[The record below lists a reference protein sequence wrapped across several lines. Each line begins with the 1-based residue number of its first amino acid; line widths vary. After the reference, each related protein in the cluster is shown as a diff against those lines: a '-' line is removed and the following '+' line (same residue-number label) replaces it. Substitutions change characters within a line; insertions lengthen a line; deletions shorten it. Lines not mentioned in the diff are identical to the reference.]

1 MNFEGFEAR
10 KRDHLRLAMESRNE
24 ASGGSG
30 LDQIHLQHRALP
42 ELNLRDVQIA
52 SDFFG
57 QKSASPCFISSMTAG
72 HSDAEALNFRLGDAA
87 QARKWP
93 MGLGSQRRELE
104 APEAL
109 EESRRLRKRLPQA
122 TFFSNLGLAQV
133 ISSSTESIQKILD
146 ALEPQALI
154 VHLNPL
160 QEALQPEGTPNF
172 SGGVAALAKLSKAIS
187 LPIIVKE
194 TGCGFSPADYRA
206 LEESGVTVVDVAG
219 FGGTHWGRIEG
230 DRAPDASPLQE
241 AAKTFAFWGESTV
254 DSLATAQAWKTSS
267 RSPISIWASGG
278 IRSGLDVAKCLA
290 LGAERVGF
298 AKPALQAA
306 LAGEEAL
313 HRWMDQVELELRIAL
328 LCTGSRTP
336 GELNQRDKWRR
347 I

>member
-10 KRDHLRLAMESRNE
+10 KRDHLRLAMEPRNE

-30 LDQIHLQHRALP
+30 LDQIQLRHRALP
-42 ELNLRDVQIA
+42 ELNLRDVKIE

-57 QKSASPCFISSMTAG
+57 RAAASPCFISSMTAG
-72 HSDAEALNFRLGDAA
+72 HQDAEALNFLLGDVA
-87 QARKWP
+87 QTRKWP

-104 APEAL
+104 ASEAL

-122 TFFSNLGLAQV
+122 IFFSNLGLAQI
-133 ISSSTESIQKILD
+133 ISSPLDSVKRIID
-146 ALEPQALI
+146 ALEPAALI

-172 SGGVAALAKLSKAIS
+172 SGGVAALTKLTKALK
-187 LPIIVKE
+187 LPVIVKE
-194 TGCGFSPADYRA
+194 TGCGFSSEDFHA
-206 LEESGVTVVDVAG
+206 LEESGVAVVDIAG

-230 DRAPDASPLQE
+230 DRAPDFSPLRE

-254 DSLATAQAWKTSS
+254 DSLATAEAWKS
-267 RSPISIWASGG
+267 RTKSPMAIWASGG

-306 LAGEEAL
+306 LAGENAL
-313 HRWMDQVELELRIAL
+313 NRWMDQVELELRIAL
-328 LCTGSRTP
+328 FCTGSKAP
-336 GELNQRDKWRR
+336 GDLSQREKWRK